1 MSMQIGA
8 VADAAGVSVQTIR
21 YYERIGLLAE
31 PKRSHSGYRQ
41 YTSDVIHRL
50 QFIHRA
56 QDLGFTLEEIK
67 ELLQLRVEEPGVCD
81 TVKANATRKIR
92 TIQQKIRR
100 LEKMEEALDA
110 LVDSCEE
117 RQTSAECPILEY
129 LDPAFHEPFEEE
141 IQI

>member
-1 MSMQIGA
+1 MPMQIGT

-21 YYERIGLLAE
+21 YYERIGVLPE
-31 PKRSHSGYRQ
+31 PDRSSSGYRQ
-41 YTSDVIHRL
+41 YTPEAIHRL
-50 QFIHRA
+50 TFITRA
-56 QDLGFTLEEIK
+56 QDLGFTLEEIR

-81 TVKANATRKIR
+81 TVKAKASLKIR

-100 LEKMEEALDA
+100 LQKMEEALDT
-110 LVDSCEE
+110 LVDSCEAK
-117 RQTSAECPILEY
+117 QTSAECPILEY